1 MFEKIYI
8 ESSVK
13 KNPRAKKIIEKFPKA
28 LVQEIEKIEDI
39 FARVKRPYL
48 QKREELNLFLGEK
61 KGQLVKDAPDAYGLS
76 GEPHYYF
83 IHAYNC
89 IYECNYCY
97 LQGYFDSP
105 DLVLFLNHE
114 DICKEIE
121 DIARENY
128 KEGNSSWFHAGE
140 FSDSLALS
148 HLTGELP
155 IYHELFSKLSF
166 AKLELRTKSANIKE
180 IAQLEPKDNIIIT
193 FSLSPADKIKNN
205 DLKTPSLKAR
215 LQAIKTLAD
224 LGHPIGIH
232 FDPVVF
238 DENFTDKYNELI
250 KDMLEILP
258 ESSLEY
264 ISVGVVRFTKDVY
277 TQVQKNYP
285 ESELLSNELV
295 KSFDGKIRYNRPM
308 RLWIL
313 STIKDLLLKSN
324 ISEEKIYLCME
335 DEDSI

>member
-8 ESSVK
+8 EKSVLE
-13 KNPRAKKIIEKFPKA
+13 NPTAISIIKKFPKA
-28 LVQEIEKIEDI
+28 LVQEINKIEDV
-39 FARVKRPYL
+39 FARVKKPYL
-48 QKREELNLFLGEK
+48 QKNEELNLFLGKK
-61 KGQLVKDAPDAYGLS
+61 KGQLVKDAPDAYGLA

-105 DLVLFLNHE
+105 DLVLFLNHDE
-114 DICKEIE
+114 ICEEIE
-121 DIARENY
+121 TIANDNY
-128 KEGNSSWFHAGE
+128 KKGQTSWFHAGE

-155 IYHELFSKLSF
+155 IYHDLFSRIPH
-166 AKLELRTKSANIKE
+166 AKLELRTKSSNIKE
-180 IAQLEPKDNIIIT
+180 VAKLPPKDNIIIT
-193 FSLSPADKIKNN
+193 FSLSPADKIKSN

-215 LQAIKTLAD
+215 LQAIKKLAD

-232 FDPVVF
+232 FDPVVYD
-238 DENFTDKYNELI
+238 DEFSEKYKGLI
-250 KDMLEILP
+250 KEMLEVLP

-277 TQVQKNYP
+277 NQVQRNYP
-285 ESELLSNELV
+285 QSELLSSELV

-313 STIKDLLLKSN
+313 STIKNLLLEAK
-324 ISEEKIYLCME
+324 ITEDKIYLCME
-335 DEDSI
+335 DEESI

>member
-8 ESSVK
+8 ENSVID
-13 KNPRAKKIIEKFPKA
+13 NPRAQSIIKKFPKA
-28 LVQEIEKIEDI
+28 QVQNINKIEDV

-48 QKREELNLFLGEK
+48 QKKEDLNLFLGVK
-61 KGQLVKDAPDAYGLS
+61 KGNLVKEAPDAYGLA

-114 DICKEIE
+114 EICKEIE
-121 DIARENY
+121 EIANKNFE
-128 KEGNSSWFHAGE
+128 EGKTSWFHAGE

-155 IYHELFSKLSF
+155 IYHELFSRLPHS
-166 AKLELRTKSANIKE
+166 KLELRTKSANIKE
-180 IAQLEPKDNIIIT
+180 IAKLPPKDNIIIT

-205 DLKTPSLKAR
+205 DFKTPSLRAR
-215 LQAIKTLAD
+215 LSAIKSLAD

-232 FDPVVF
+232 FDPVVYDDDF
-238 DENFTDKYNELI
+238 SDKYNELI
-250 KDMLEILP
+250 KEMLEVLP
-258 ESSLEY
+258 HSSFEY

-277 TQVQKNYP
+277 NQVQKNYP
-285 ESELLSNELV
+285 KSELLSSELV

-313 STIKDLLLKSN
+313 STIKDLLLKADVD
-324 ISEEKIYLCME
+324 EDKIYLCME